1 MAINLHMKCFHKFH
15 PKILAR
21 HPLSQAN
28 PQATCHQPPFLK
40 RRLHSTVPCVSQ
52 VKNKESFAASQLFAA
67 TQHGNPQGNK
77 RLHSYPARGFT
88 FVMVLAAMLILA
100 LASQGVLTVLS
111 TQAQQE
117 RRLEQQRIEAIYAKA
132 LKAYYNASPGTR
144 KQYPETL
151 EDLLLDK
158 RQVTIQRH
166 LRRLYADPLQP
177 QVPAEAAW
185 DMTRDGAGRIQAITS
200 KVPAV
205 VQP

>member
-1 MAINLHMKCFHKFH
+1 M
-15 PKILAR
+15 R
-21 HPLSQAN
+21 HGRGCCEQ
-28 PQATCHQPPFLK
+28 
-40 RRLHSTVPCVSQ
+40 
-52 VKNKESFAASQLFAA
+52 
-67 TQHGNPQGNK
+67 
-77 RLHSYPARGFT
+77 RGFT

-100 LASQGVLTVLS
+100 LASQGVMSVLS

-117 RRLEQQRIEAIYAKA
+117 RRLEQQRIGAMYAKA

-177 QVPAEAAW
+177 QVQAEAAW
-185 DMTRDGAGRIQAITS
+185 DIKRDGAGRIQTITS